1 MKFHSANVISLT
13 FESSHCCV
21 QNSGLDGVGG
31 GTSFLLGF
39 WLVLVQ
45 LHEFGQIELW
55 LLEDLALSNHAVV
68 LEWEDFAALVLDL
81 FANFFFKAALKVN
94 Y

>member
-1 MKFHSANVISLT
+1 MIPSFIEANQSVGSIDSYLDSV
-13 FESSHCCV
+13 SS
-21 QNSGLDGVGG
+21 G
-31 GTSFLLGF
+31 SFFFGGF

-45 LHEFGQIELW
+45 FHEFGKIELRF
-55 LLEDLALSNHAVV
+55 LEDLGLSNHAVV

-81 FANFFFKAALKVN
+81 FANFFFKAVLKVN

>member
-1 MKFHSANVISLT
+1 MKFHSANLFPLN
-13 FESSHCCV
+13 FESYRGPSY
-21 QNSGLDGVGG
+21 SGLDGVGF

-55 LLEDLALSNHAVV
+55 LLEDLGLSDHAVV
-68 LEWEDFAALVLDL
+68 LKWEDFAALVLDL